1 MSELP
6 SKADLRRQVRE
17 RLRAV
22 PDAELAVWSQEL
34 VCALQA
40 REDLWATPGT
50 VAIFG
55 GLRNEPD
62 LITGLLPWL
71 TARGWRVVLFAVDG
85 VELRPFEVTGM
96 HDLKRG
102 MLGIW
107 EPVADPLRAV
117 PLVELTLILVPGL
130 AFSQHDGSRLGR
142 GGGFY
147 DRFLARPEVTAT
159 RVGICF
165 ESQLFAHLPCE
176 AHDAQVSELMTE
188 KRAII
193 AQTSTNGCQ
202 KTVKE

>member
-1 MSELP
+1 MIEPP

-22 PDAELAVWSQEL
+22 PDAELAGWSQEL

-40 REDLWATPGT
+40 REDLWAVPGT

-71 TARGWRVVLFAVDG
+71 MDRGWRVVLFAVQG
-85 VELRPFEVTGM
+85 VELLPFQVTGS

-107 EPVADPLRAV
+107 EPVAEPLWAV
-117 PLVELTLILVPGL
+117 PPAELTLILVPGL
-130 AFSQHDGSRLGR
+130 AFSREDGARLGR

-147 DRFLARPEVTAT
+147 DRFLARPEVQAR

-165 ESQLFAHLPCE
+165 EAQVFPSIPCE
-176 AHDAQVSELMTE
+176 GHDARVDELMSE
-188 KRAII
+188 NRAISFSKQGI
-193 AQTSTNGCQ
+193 
-202 KTVKE
+202 

>member
-1 MSELP
+1 LKSRRRRKAAIRADDAGAFQRRQAPDRADMNLALLNSFFPGPLSAMIEPP

-22 PDAELAVWSQEL
+22 PDEELAVWSQEL
-34 VCALQA
+34 VSALQA

-107 EPVADPLRAV
+107 E
-117 PLVELTLILVPGL
+117 
-130 AFSQHDGSRLGR
+130 
-142 GGGFY
+142 
-147 DRFLARPEVTAT
+147 
-159 RVGICF
+159 
-165 ESQLFAHLPCE
+165 
-176 AHDAQVSELMTE
+176 
-188 KRAII
+188 
-193 AQTSTNGCQ
+193 
-202 KTVKE
+202 